1 MAEEQNTPPQIAAR
15 YELAPGQAMALG
27 LESTQYEPGGGVL
40 KYSDGTFK
48 LQLTLRSHGTRSI
61 VDTETTPLAGK
72 GLSQTLTK
80 LGIDQ
85 NFQKLPPT
93 PAFQSK

>member
-1 MAEEQNTPPQIAAR
+1 MDEEQNTLPQIVAR
-15 YELAPGQAMALG
+15 HELAPGQAMALG
-27 LESTQYEPGGGVL
+27 LKSTQYELGGGVL

-48 LQLTLRSHGTRSI
+48 LQITLRSYGTRSI
-61 VDTETTPLAGK
+61 VDTETTPLAGE
-72 GLSQTLTK
+72 GLNQALAK

-93 PAFQSK
+93 PALQSK